1 MSLALEFDYQQEQN
15 MSLEP
20 RSGRVVLEVMLR
32 RERLPGPS
40 TFAYRTFRRPYT
52 EVGCFADLVC
62 PVIVTD
68 PSAFYSRAL
77 AQPGLSHYH

>member
-52 EVGCFADLVC
+52 EV
-62 PVIVTD
+62 
-68 PSAFYSRAL
+68 
-77 AQPGLSHYH
+77 